1 MTVLEGN
8 SVRFECD
15 FEGSDLTP
23 SWIINNSVYYH
34 TNLPLIYSFD
44 EQDFSLIIKNVSL
57 DLSGTSFECIVGR
70 RKSAKGVLIVLRS
83 QVNSSH
89 PETPSEGKF
98 TAYNNYYYSGL
109 LFR

>member
-34 TNLPLIYSFD
+34 THLPLIYSFD

-57 DLSGTSFECIVGR
+57 DLSGTSFKCIVGW
-70 RKSAKGVLIVLRS
+70 RKSAKGELIVLRS
-83 QVNSSH
+83 HVNSIASH
-89 PETPSEGKF
+89 PETPSEGKL
-98 TAYNNYYYSGL
+98 NDVQ
-109 LFR
+109 